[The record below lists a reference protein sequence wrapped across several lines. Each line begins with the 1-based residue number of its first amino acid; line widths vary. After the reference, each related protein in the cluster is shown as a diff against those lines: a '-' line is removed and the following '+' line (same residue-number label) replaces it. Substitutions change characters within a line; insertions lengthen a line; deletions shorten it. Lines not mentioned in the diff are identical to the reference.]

1 MNPHSV
7 MDAPSSIG
15 ISLVSTPAEIK
26 SFIEFPYTLYRNHT
40 QWIAP
45 LRMEQKKLVDVKRN
59 PFYDNAELAMFLAT
73 KNGVIVGRIA
83 AVLNH
88 AHNRYHQTNVGFFGF
103 FDLIEDQQVC
113 NWLLKAATDW
123 LSSKGVHE
131 VHGPTC
137 PGMMD
142 VIGVLIEGFD
152 QDPGLLMAYNFD
164 YYDRLLQQAG
174 LQKSV
179 DLLAYR
185 VTKETVTMDRMH
197 RASELVMARNPGL
210 TVRDIN
216 KSRFDQEAKIIRD
229 IFNKAWAKNWGFV
242 PVTEREFD
250 YLAKDLKTVVDT
262 DFAHVA
268 EYNGTP
274 VAFSVSLPDL
284 NQALKHLDGNLLPF
298 GLFKL
303 LYYARK
309 IRQVRTA
316 LMGVIPEFQGR
327 GIDALLYSRTI
338 KNGLAKNYDSA
349 ELSWVLE
356 TNIDMMRVAERAG
369 AHIEKR
375 YRMYTKTFD

>member
-1 MNPHSV
+1 MNQ
-7 MDAPSSIG
+7 PSEMEASSGLG
-15 ISLVSTPAEIK
+15 IYRVSTPAEIK
-26 SFIEFPYTLYRNHT
+26 TFLEFPYTLYRHHP

-45 LRMEQKKLVDVKRN
+45 LRMEQKKLVDVKGN
-59 PFYDNAELAMFLAT
+59 PFYEDAELAMFVAT
-73 KNGVIVGRIA
+73 KNGVTAGRIA
-83 AVLNH
+83 AILNH
-88 AHNRYHQTNVGFFGF
+88 AHNRHHQTQVGFFGF
-103 FDLIEDQQVC
+103 FDVIDDQQVC

-123 LSSKGVHE
+123 ISSKGIHE
-131 VHGPTC
+131 IHGPTS

-152 QDPGLLMAYNFD
+152 QDPGLLMAYNYD
-164 YYDRLLQQAG
+164 YYDRLLLQAG
-174 LQKSV
+174 MQKAV

-197 RASELVMARNPGL
+197 RASELVMTRNPGL
-210 TVRDIN
+210 TIRDVN
-216 KSRFDQEAKIIRD
+216 KRRFEEEAKIIRD
-229 IFNKAWAKNWGFV
+229 IFNKAWARNWGFV
-242 PVTEREFD
+242 PISERQFD

-262 DFAHVA
+262 DFAHIA
-268 EYNGTP
+268 EINGTP

-284 NQALKHLDGNLLPF
+284 NQALKHINGKLLPF

-338 KNGLAKNYDSA
+338 KNGLAKNYESA

-369 AHIEKR
+369 AHVEKK